1 MDLFKKI
8 QDLIMRD
15 VANENETK
23 KSSVI
28 MRCTSIFLAFFFVI
42 QTIDLFIAG
51 YKRAGILSVCC
62 IIGYAGAF
70 ILTYQGYTIL
80 TQHYIEVLT
89 LGWIAAF
96 IALLG
101 WNCSYQHIIF
111 TLFLFSLLTSYQ
123 DIAYKVLWALFLCV
137 FRIVLYI
144 YAHTHVPHYTVN
156 EVQSYVLNIVNTTF
170 TFCLFFVIAMLFAKD
185 SMEMEQKL
193 MKYNK
198 KIEKL
203 AKTDTLTNLPNRR
216 DAIERIE
223 KHVRKSNDTDFYLNI
238 AIGDID
244 FFKRINDTFGH
255 EAGDAI
261 LVQLS
266 DIFRDVMKESGFA
279 ARWGGEE
286 FLFVFTSENADVSA
300 MKLNDLRTKISQTAF
315 KYNDTEMHL
324 TMTFGLEEYDFHRSI
339 DDLINSADQKLYLG
353 KTKGR
358 NQVVF

>member
-1 MDLFKKI
+1 MDFIKKI
-8 QDLIMRD
+8 QDLIMLD

-28 MRCTSIFLAFFFVI
+28 MRCTSLFLAFFFVI
-42 QTIDLFIAG
+42 QIIDLFAAS
-51 YKRAGILSVCC
+51 YTRAGIIAVCC
-62 IIGYAGAF
+62 FIGYVGAF
-70 ILTYQGYTIL
+70 VLTYQGYTIL
-80 TQHYIEVLT
+80 TQHYIEALT

-111 TLFLFSLLTSYQ
+111 VLCLFTLLTSYQ
-123 DIAYKVLWALFLCV
+123 DIAYKVLWAAFLCL

-144 YAHTHVPHYTVN
+144 YAHTHVPYYTVG
-156 EVQSYVLNIVNTTF
+156 EIQSYILNIVNTLF
-170 TFCLFFVIAMLFAKD
+170 TFCLFFTISMLFAKD
-185 SMEMEQKL
+185 SMKMEQKL

-216 DAIERIE
+216 DAIDRIE
-223 KHVRKSNDTDFYLNI
+223 KHVRKSSETDFFLSI
-238 AIGDID
+238 SIGDID
-244 FFKRINDTFGH
+244 FFKKINDTYGH

-266 DIFRDVMKESGFA
+266 NIFREVMAEEGFA

-286 FLFVFTSENADVSA
+286 FLFVFTKENADMSA
-300 MKLNDLRTKISQTAF
+300 IKLNGLRTRIGQTTF
-315 KYNDTEMHL
+315 KYNDVEMHL
-324 TMTFGLEEYDFHRSI
+324 TMTFGLEEYDFHHSI
-339 DDLINSADQKLYLG
+339 DDLINSADKKLYLG
-353 KTKGR
+353 KTTGR
-358 NQVVF
+358 NQVIY